1 MAYKYKAL
9 DLPYSEK
16 SEFNTYRNNY
26 DIAQQ
31 NIDFNSLENYVESD
45 TVLNAHVLNRINDD
59 IDIMQNHWNEDVIED
74 LYNKYNIF
82 QTWIDN
88 LASVAEVWTNNTS
101 RRYYKNNVVIT
112 DPNNGAYY
120 LCLKEC
126 NGSQAL
132 PSLTERSNAYW
143 VAFYSKGDKGQPAF
157 GLSYKGKFDW
167 TQGMYYVDD
176 IVYVVN
182 IYDVS
187 FFVCTQDIEYNVNIA
202 PSEDEDHW
210 LLLFKVNIHALK
222 ILDEQPVLYMLYP
235 KDNLYPSSILYPNET
250 KIISEDENKFFGAK
264 STKLFNDTYLADFFD
279 MYINKQAD
287 IQSKTSLTRIGLKS
301 IAEWIQDFVDEYNL

>member
-16 SEFNTYRNNY
+16 SEFNTYRGNY

-31 NIDFNSLENYVESD
+31 NIDFNGLEDYIESD

-59 IDIMQNHWNEDVIED
+59 IDVMQNHWDEDVIED
-74 LYNKYNIF
+74 LHNKYNIF

-88 LASVAEVWTNNTS
+88 LASVAEVWTNDTS
-101 RRYYKNNVVIT
+101 RTYYKNDVVIT
-112 DPNNGAYY
+112 DSNDGAYY

-132 PSLTERSNAYW
+132 PSLMERSNAYW
-143 VAFYSKGDKGQPAF
+143 VAFYSKGDKGQPVF
-157 GLSYKGKFDW
+157 DLSYKGKFNW

-176 IVYVVN
+176 IVYVIN
-182 IYDVS
+182 AHDVS
-187 FFVCTQDIEYNVNIA
+187 FFACTQDIEYNVNIT
-202 PSEDEDHW
+202 PSEDEEHW
-210 LLLFKVNIHALK
+210 LLLFKVDMPALK
-222 ILDEQPVLYMLYP
+222 ILDEQPTE
-235 KDNLYPSSILYPNET
+235 IE
-250 KIISEDENKFFGAK
+250 IISEDEDKFFGVK
-264 STKLFNDTYLADFFD
+264 STKLFGDTYLADFFD
-279 MYINKQAD
+279 MYINEQAD

>member
-16 SEFNTYRNNY
+16 SEFNTYRGNY

-31 NIDFNSLENYVESD
+31 NIDFSGLEDYIESD

-59 IDIMQNHWNEDVIED
+59 IDVMQNHWDEDVIED
-74 LYNKYNIF
+74 LHNKYNIF

-88 LASVAEVWTNNTS
+88 LASVAEVWTNS
-101 RRYYKNNVVIT
+101 ASKIYYKNDVVIT
-112 DPNNGAYY
+112 NPNDGAYY

-157 GLSYKGKFDW
+157 DLSYKGKFDW

-176 IVYVVN
+176 IVYVIN
-182 IYDVS
+182 TYDVS
-187 FFVCTQDIEYNVNIA
+187 FFACTQDIEYDVNIT

-210 LLLFKVNIHALK
+210 LLLFNVDIPA
-222 ILDEQPVLYMLYP
+222 
-235 KDNLYPSSILYPNET
+235 
-250 KIISEDENKFFGAK
+250 
-264 STKLFNDTYLADFFD
+264 LADFFD
-279 MYINKQAD
+279 MYINEQAD
-287 IQSKTSLTRIGLKS
+287 IQSKTSLTRIGLQS